1 MIALIQRVNEASVS
15 IQGNTIVDIG
25 KGLVVLLGIEKQD
38 TELEA
43 NKLVDKVLRCRI
55 FEDSK
60 GNLNLDVVTAK
71 GAVLVVPNFTLAA
84 DTSSGNRPGFSTAME
99 PDKAELLFNHF
110 LATMKAKHAEVKV
123 GVFGEDMQVSL
134 INDGPITI
142 SLKTKNP

>member
-1 MIALIQRVNEASVS
+1 MIALIQRVSEASVS

-38 TELEA
+38 TKLEA

>member
-60 GNLNLDVVTAK
+60 GNLNLDVLTAR

-84 DTSSGNRPGFSTAME
+84 DTSKGNRPGFSTAME

-110 LATMKAKHAEVKV
+110 LATMKTKYAGVKA
-123 GVFGEDMQVSL
+123 GIFGEDMQVSL

>member
-15 IQGNTIVDIG
+15 IQGNTIAEIG

-38 TELEA
+38 TKLEA

>member
-1 MIALIQRVNEASVS
+1 MIALIQRVSEASVS
-15 IQGNTIVDIG
+15 IQGNTIVDIR

-38 TELEA
+38 TKLEA

>member
-1 MIALIQRVNEASVS
+1 MIALIQRVSEASVS
-15 IQGNTIVDIG
+15 IQGNTIAEIG

-38 TELEA
+38 TKLEA

-142 SLKTKNP
+142 SLQIENT

>member
-1 MIALIQRVNEASVS
+1 MIALIQRVSEASVS
-15 IQGNTIVDIG
+15 IQGNTIAEIG

-38 TELEA
+38 TKLEA
-43 NKLVDKVLRCRI
+43 NKLVDKALRCRI

>member
-1 MIALIQRVNEASVS
+1 MIALIQRVSEASVS
-15 IQGNTIVDIG
+15 IQGNTIAEIG

>member
-1 MIALIQRVNEASVS
+1 MIALIQRVSEASVS
-15 IQGNTIVDIG
+15 IQGNTIAEIG

-55 FEDSK
+55 FENSK
-60 GNLNLDVVTAK
+60 GNLNLDVVATK
-71 GAVLVVPNFTLAA
+71 GAALVVPNFTLAA

>member
-1 MIALIQRVNEASVS
+1 MIALIQRVSEASVS
-15 IQGNTIVDIG
+15 IQGNTIAKIG

-38 TELEA
+38 TKLEA

>member
-1 MIALIQRVNEASVS
+1 MIALIQRVSEASVS
-15 IQGNTIVDIG
+15 IQGNTIAEIG

-38 TELEA
+38 TKLEA
-43 NKLVDKVLRCRI
+43 NKMVDKVLRCRI

-110 LATMKAKHAEVKV
+110 LATMKAKHAEVKA

>member
-1 MIALIQRVNEASVS
+1 MLGLIQRVNEASVS
-15 IQGNTIVDIG
+15 IQGNIIADIG

>member
-1 MIALIQRVNEASVS
+1 MIALIQRVSEASVS
-15 IQGNTIVDIG
+15 IQGNTIAEIG

-38 TELEA
+38 TKLEA
-43 NKLVDKVLRCRI
+43 NRLVDKVLRCRI

-60 GNLNLDVVTAK
+60 GNFNLDVVTAK

>member
-15 IQGNTIVDIG
+15 IQSNTIADIG

>member
-38 TELEA
+38 TKLEA

>member
-1 MIALIQRVNEASVS
+1 MIALIQRVSEASVS
-15 IQGNTIVDIG
+15 IQGNTIAEIG

-38 TELEA
+38 TKLEA
-43 NKLVDKVLRCRI
+43 NRLVDKVLRCRI

>member
-1 MIALIQRVNEASVS
+1 MIALIQRVSEASVS
-15 IQGNTIVDIG
+15 IQGNTIAEIG

-38 TELEA
+38 TKLEA

-110 LATMKAKHAEVKV
+110 LATMKAKHAEVKA

>member
-1 MIALIQRVNEASVS
+1 MIALIQRVSEASVS
-15 IQGNTIVDIG
+15 IQGNTIAEIG

-38 TELEA
+38 TKLEA

-60 GNLNLDVVTAK
+60 GNLNLDVVAAK

>member
-1 MIALIQRVNEASVS
+1 MIALIQRVSEASVS
-15 IQGNTIVDIG
+15 IQGNTIAEIG

-38 TELEA
+38 TKLEA
-43 NKLVDKVLRCRI
+43 NRLVDKVLRCRI

-142 SLKTKNP
+142 SLQIENT

>member
-1 MIALIQRVNEASVS
+1 MIALIQRVSEASVS
-15 IQGNTIVDIG
+15 IQGNTIAEIG

-38 TELEA
+38 TKLEA

>member
-1 MIALIQRVNEASVS
+1 MLGLIQRVNEASVS
-15 IQGNTIVDIG
+15 IQGNTIADIE

-38 TELEA
+38 TKLEA
-43 NKLVDKVLRCRI
+43 NKMVDKVLRCRI

>member
-99 PDKAELLFNHF
+99 PDKAEFLFNHF

>member
-1 MIALIQRVNEASVS
+1 MIALIQRVSEASVS
-15 IQGNTIVDIG
+15 IQGNTIAEIG

-38 TELEA
+38 TKLEA

-110 LATMKAKHAEVKV
+110 LATMKAKHAEVTA
-123 GVFGEDMQVSL
+123 GIFGEDMQVSL

>member
-60 GNLNLDVVTAK
+60 GNLNLDVLAAR

-84 DTSSGNRPGFSTAME
+84 DTSKGNRPGFSTAME

-110 LATMKAKHAEVKV
+110 LATMKPKYAEVTA
-123 GVFGEDMQVSL
+123 GIFGEDMQVSL

>member
-1 MIALIQRVNEASVS
+1 MIGLIQRVNEASVS
-15 IQGNTIVDIG
+15 IQGNIIADIG

>member
-15 IQGNTIVDIG
+15 IQGNTIAEIG

-38 TELEA
+38 TKLEA
-43 NKLVDKVLRCRI
+43 NKLVEKVLRCRI

>member
-15 IQGNTIVDIG
+15 IQGNTIVDIR
-25 KGLVVLLGIEKQD
+25 KGLLVLLGIEKQD
-38 TELEA
+38 TKLEA

>member
-38 TELEA
+38 TKLEA

-71 GAVLVVPNFTLAA
+71 GAVLVVPNFTLAT

>member
-1 MIALIQRVNEASVS
+1 MLGLIQRVNEASVS
-15 IQGNTIVDIG
+15 IQGNIIADIG

-43 NKLVDKVLRCRI
+43 NKLVDKVLHCRI
-55 FEDSK
+55 FDDSK
-60 GNLNLDVVTAK
+60 GSLNLDVVAAK

-84 DTSSGNRPGFSTAME
+84 DTSKGNRPGFSTAME
-99 PDKAELLFNHF
+99 PDKAEFLFNHF
-110 LATMKAKHAEVKV
+110 LATMKTKYAEVAA
-123 GVFGEDMQVSL
+123 GIFGADMQVSL

>member
-15 IQGNTIVDIG
+15 IQGNTIVDIR